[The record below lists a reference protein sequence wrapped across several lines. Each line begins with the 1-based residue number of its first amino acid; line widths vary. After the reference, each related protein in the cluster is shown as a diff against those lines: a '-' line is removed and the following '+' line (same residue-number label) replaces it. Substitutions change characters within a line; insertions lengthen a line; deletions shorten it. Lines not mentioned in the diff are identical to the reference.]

1 MLKYHLQD
9 FSSIGNKGF
18 ELTLPENVIAK
29 INDLVKHVGSP
40 NYIRTPVF
48 QKNGKQD
55 TSSVSKKKREKPDH
69 VANHAHWERMKKFQT
84 TKLEEK
90 SGIELQVN
98 NVRSYLNKLTDK
110 TLSDVVEN
118 ISNILDDIKETGEAE
133 TENIRKIGIMLF
145 DIAATNRVFSKVY
158 AETYGILCTKHEVF
172 NELLEEK
179 YNEYLESYST
189 IDYVSADEDYNAF
202 CKITKQNDRRRALS
216 AFYLNLYCTGVYPFE
231 KVEYIVSVLLN
242 RIIDLASIPDNKVEV
257 DEYTE
262 NVAVLYS
269 NDMEYSS
276 TNKLVNGLSIR
287 ETIEK
292 YATIKNDRDKYPSMS
307 NKCTF
312 RYMDMCGM

>member
-118 ISNILDDIKETGEAE
+118 ISNILDDIRRQGRQRQKTFE
-133 TENIRKIGIMLF
+133 KL
-145 DIAATNRVFSKVY
+145 VLCY
-158 AETYGILCTKHEVF
+158 LILQPPIECFPKFMQRHMGF
-172 NELLEEK
+172 FAPNMR
-179 YNEYLESYST
+179 YST
-189 IDYVSADEDYNAF
+189 SFLKRNITNILNPIPPLIMFLQMKTIMHFVKLPNKMIDDAH
-202 CKITKQNDRRRALS
+202 
-216 AFYLNLYCTGVYPFE
+216 
-231 KVEYIVSVLLN
+231 
-242 RIIDLASIPDNKVEV
+242 
-257 DEYTE
+257 
-262 NVAVLYS
+262 
-269 NDMEYSS
+269 
-276 TNKLVNGLSIR
+276 
-287 ETIEK
+287 
-292 YATIKNDRDKYPSMS
+292 
-307 NKCTF
+307 
-312 RYMDMCGM
+312 